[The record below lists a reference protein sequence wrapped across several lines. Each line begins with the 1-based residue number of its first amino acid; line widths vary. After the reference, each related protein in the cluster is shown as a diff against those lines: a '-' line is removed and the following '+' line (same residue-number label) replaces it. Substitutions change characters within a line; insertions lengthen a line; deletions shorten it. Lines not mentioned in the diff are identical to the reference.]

1 MLSPTVQGRDSNA
14 FPKHPGIAGKS
25 WCLRRWDCFLPDLC
39 SYTTK
44 CQQEQREETNKSKEY
59 HEIIGD
65 NLQRW
70 PPLTP
75 SLTVPACCFS
85 HQVVEGTSS
94 PHESRLVCDLLWPKE
109 CGRRDTVSVWVFKR
123 SWKPEVCHNAKCLVW
138 FSWDHDGVRKPKPSL
153 PHGGPRGERLTH
165 SGWEAMHMSD
175 KAIFNILAQ
184 AYTMRNRRSCPAKP
198 SWDGRIVRTTTLLF

>member
-85 HQVVEGTSS
+85 HQVVESTSS

-138 FSWDHDGVRKPKPSL
+138 LSETMMEWGNPSQACHMEGHVERGSLILAEKPRTWAIKPSL
-153 PHGGPRGERLTH
+153 
-165 SGWEAMHMSD
+165 
-175 KAIFNILAQ
+175 IF
-184 AYTMRNRRSCPAKP
+184 
-198 SWDGRIVRTTTLLF
+198 